1 MLYNILDMTVGG
13 SVGTP
18 TLTTYIIDDAEM
30 FMVRERPM
38 VIICPGGGYNHL
50 SDREGE
56 LLALQY
62 LAMGCHAAVLRY
74 SVSPAVYPTPLLEL
88 AKAVATV
95 RKNVKQWHID
105 PDKIL
110 VQGSSAGGHLAAM
123 LGCFWKENWLAEEAA
138 GGDAELLRPN
148 GMILSYPV
156 ITSGEFAHRGSFDM
170 LMGEKASGELLEKLS
185 LEKQVTE
192 DTPKS
197 FIWHTFED
205 GAVPVENSL
214 MFAKALRQKNIPF
227 ELHIYPKGGHGLGL
241 GNELTLSTSGKEL
254 QPEVNTWIH
263 MAEAFIKNL

>member
-1 MLYNILDMTVGG
+1 MQYQVLDMRVKG

-18 TLTTYIIDDAEM
+18 TLTTYIIDDSEILL
-30 FMVRERPM
+30 VHERPM
-38 VIICPGGGYNHL
+38 VLICPGGGYNHL

-56 LLALQY
+56 LMALQF
-62 LAMGCHAAVLRY
+62 LSMGYHAAVLRY

-88 AKAVATV
+88 ASAMALI
-95 RKNVKQWHID
+95 RKNGKQWHIAE
-105 PDKIL
+105 DKIL
-110 VQGSSAGGHLAAM
+110 VHGSSAGGHLAAM
-123 LGCFWKENWLAEEAA
+123 LGCFWQEEWLAAEVAE
-138 GGDAELLRPN
+138 GKNELLKPN

-170 LMGEKASGELLEKLS
+170 LMGENASQELLEKLS

-192 DTPKS
+192 NTPPA

-214 MFAKALRQKNIPF
+214 MFAQALRQKKVPF

-241 GNELTLSTSGKEL
+241 GNELTCSTSGKEI
-254 QPEVNTWIH
+254 QPEVNTWVH
-263 MAEAFIKNL
+263 MAETFIKNL

>member
-1 MLYNILDMTVGG
+1 MQYQILDMTVKG

-30 FMVRERPM
+30 FMIHERPM
-38 VIICPGGGYNHL
+38 IIICPGGGYNHL

-88 AKAVATV
+88 AKAMATV
-95 RKNVKQWHID
+95 RKNVKEWHIN

-123 LGCFWKENWLAEEAA
+123 LGCFWKEDWLAEEVAESN
-138 GGDAELLRPN
+138 AELLKPN

-170 LMGEKASGELLEKLS
+170 LMGEKASEELLAKLS

-192 DTPKS
+192 NTPPA

-214 MFAKALRQKNIPF
+214 MFAQALRKQNIPL

-241 GNELTLSTSGKEL
+241 GNELTCSTSGKEI
-254 QPEVNTWIH
+254 QPEVNTWIR
-263 MAEAFIKNL
+263 MVEAFIKNL

>member
-1 MLYNILDMTVGG
+1 
-13 SVGTP
+13 
-18 TLTTYIIDDAEM
+18 
-30 FMVRERPM
+30 
-38 VIICPGGGYNHL
+38 
-50 SDREGE
+50 
-56 LLALQY
+56 
-62 LAMGCHAAVLRY
+62 
-74 SVSPAVYPTPLLEL
+74 
-88 AKAVATV
+88 
-95 RKNVKQWHID
+95 
-105 PDKIL
+105 
-110 VQGSSAGGHLAAM
+110 M

-138 GGDAELLRPN
+138 GGDTELLRPN

-170 LMGEKASGELLEKLS
+170 LMGEKASRELLEKLS

-263 MAEAFIKNL
+263 MAEAFILIPVFVKQRANIT

>member
-1 MLYNILDMTVGG
+1 MKNQMKKLLNLLLISCFVLGIVGCKQEPEDKLDILDYVYMVNFESNGGTKIKPQTVVYGKK
-13 SVGTP
+13 VTKP
-18 TLTTYIIDDAEM
+18 TNPSKEK
-30 FMVRERPM
+30 FV
-38 VIICPGGGYNHL
+38 L
-50 SDREGE
+50 SG
-56 LLALQY
+56 
-62 LAMGCHAAVLRY
+62 H
-74 SVSPAVYPTPLLEL
+74 
-88 AKAVATV
+88 
-95 RKNVKQWHID
+95 
-105 PDKIL
+105 
-110 VQGSSAGGHLAAM
+110 SAGGHLAAM

-138 GGDAELLRPN
+138 GGDTELLRPN